1 MLYEK
6 FAKKSWVFFFFHTFF
21 LFCFKKTKENQCYW
35 SQEFGRLML
44 KKTKQNNFFDSFL

>member
-6 FAKKSWVFFFFHTFF
+6 FSQKILGVFFFFHTFF
-21 LFCFKKTKENQCYW
+21 WFCFKKTKENQCYW

-44 KKTKQNNFFDSFL
+44 KNKTKQFF